1 MITTEIR
8 VKSIADKL
16 ASNRNY
22 HRKLKKLYIVY
33 TTVVCV
39 HIRLPY
45 ASIYDI
51 HMQVHTTSVC
61 ERI

>member
-33 TTVVCV
+33 TT
-39 HIRLPY
+39 
-45 ASIYDI
+45 
-51 HMQVHTTSVC
+51 SVC

>member
-33 TTVVCV
+33 TTVVCE
-39 HIRLPY
+39 HIRYPY
-45 ASIYDI
+45 ASTYDI
-51 HMQVHTTSVC
+51 CMRTYMTIV
-61 ERI
+61 